1 MGCLEGVSVTY
12 KRFNK
17 HLARIL
23 VKNERVLPMTTFPL
37 ENVKRLRKE
46 LATHPV
52 YAAVQDMD
60 GLSIFMQHH
69 VYSVWDFMSLVKYL
83 QNHIAPA
90 RTPWVPCGDAQV
102 QRFINDI
109 VLEEESDEGLPL
121 EDGTPTYTSHFNLY
135 AQAMEEVRQG
145 SSAEIR
151 TFVDK
156 VVSDSLETAL
166 ETIQIPAPA
175 KTFMETTFDFIG
187 SNKPHVIAAA
197 FALGREHIIPEM
209 FRALLDKMQ
218 ISMDEAEVFHYY
230 LDRHIELDGDHHGPM
245 SLRMLDLLC
254 EGDEAKIA
262 EAEEAALNAIQARIK
277 FWDGVLVAI
286 EESKKKSA

>member
-1 MGCLEGVSVTY
+1 
-12 KRFNK
+12 
-17 HLARIL
+17 
-23 VKNERVLPMTTFPL
+23 MTTFPL

-52 YAAVQDMD
+52 YEAVQDMD
-60 GLSIFMQHH
+60 DLAIFMQHH
-69 VYSVWDFMSLVKYL
+69 IYSVWDFMSLVKYL
-83 QNHIAPA
+83 QNQIAPA
-90 RTPWVPCGDAQV
+90 GTPWLPHGDAQV

-109 VLEEESDEGLPL
+109 VLEEESDEGIPL

-135 AQAMEEVRQG
+135 AMAMEEVRKG
-145 SSAEIR
+145 SSTLIHK
-151 TFVDK
+151 FVGK
-156 VVSDSLETAL
+156 VASDSIETAL
-166 ETIQIPAPA
+166 QTVQIPAPA
-175 KTFMETTFDFIG
+175 KAFMETTFDFIH
-187 SNKPHVIAAA
+187 SDKPHVIAAA

-209 FRALLDKMQ
+209 FRALLDKMN
-218 ISMDEAEVFHYY
+218 ISREEAKVFHYY

-262 EAEEAALNAIQARIK
+262 EAEEAALAAIQARIK

-286 EESKKKSA
+286 QENKKQTA